1 MTESVPNEWWSA
13 RNWADLYRSY
23 GLAVIPAVLSA
34 DGKKKHPAG
43 RWQEFQENGIPQAVH
58 DKWFDGPSKLMGF
71 LTGKACFDPD
81 TGLVVIDVDI
91 KDGKRGDLTWQAWL
105 TVHNHGMQIETWI
118 ARTGSGGLHYYFK
131 APVGRLPHNTQE
143 TIDGID
149 VRGVGG
155 FIMAPPSP
163 HYIPGTEYEWM
174 DGYSPW
180 ETDIADAPDWLLD
193 ELHSIAEVSFARTD
207 RVTQTDT
214 PDRCED
220 VFGNTIDGRD
230 KKLADYAYRAMLDAY
245 RLCPIKPGLGDLND
259 IVQAAFET
267 YVATTD
273 SRIPKDGRSRAERL
287 EAEGRGIT
295 AFREK
300 IARHYRTWDDRL
312 AKAARSIPRHIAE
325 RKAKDEEGRRVLA
338 AVLAWMREDGHPD
351 TPWLEELLSRPFE
364 QEQPKAEQAEAP
376 KTGIIFETVAD
387 LRKLPPTKWLIKG
400 WVSELAVGIFYGK
413 WGAGKSFVG
422 FDLAQHL
429 AHGFTDW
436 HGVPL
441 PDGGRDVLIIAREG
455 HAGFVKRI
463 DAFNAHHKV
472 TEDTGRLIFMRAS
485 ISFMEETQF
494 SALVAALKAAGRTY
508 ALTLVDTVARV
519 LPGADMNE
527 QAVVTRFM
535 ERCQTLSDVTGGA
548 VIGVHHQNKTGT
560 MMGSVYFE
568 ANADFVFEITR
579 DGEEG
584 ALESGSIKC
593 TKQKDG
599 EDGWTVPVAYAKIL
613 TGIGTEDSSLV
624 VKAIG
629 GDQQKP
635 QSKLPPRDVCERILA
650 FIDAAWRQGNPL
662 NNASQT
668 KTSGRYA
675 PRILGREFGVNPKA
689 VEDLILSWID
699 SATVSVEVCNS
710 HTKTRGLRVIGAIK

>member
-376 KTGIIFETVAD
+376 RPTGPVVIQTTAQFVEEWAPKPFVLKPIVEQGRLYTATGPTGTGKTAIA
-387 LRKLPPTKWLIKG
+387 LLIALHIARG
-400 WVSELAVGIFYGK
+400 AELAGRRVKQCDVLFLAGENHEDVRTRWLTMLKLEGIDPATVGVH
-413 WGAGKSFVG
+413 FVG
-422 FDLAQHL
+422 
-429 AHGFTDW
+429 
-436 HGVPL
+436 
-441 PDGGRDVLIIAREG
+441 GRFSIEG
-455 HAGFVKRI
+455 HF
-463 DAFNAHHKV
+463 D
-472 TEDTGRLIFMRAS
+472 
-485 ISFMEETQF
+485 
-494 SALVAALKAAGRTY
+494 
-508 ALTLVDTVARV
+508 
-519 LPGADMNE
+519 
-527 QAVVTRFM
+527 
-535 ERCQTLSDVTGGA
+535 
-548 VIGVHHQNKTGT
+548 
-560 MMGSVYFE
+560 
-568 ANADFVFEITR
+568 
-579 DGEEG
+579 
-584 ALESGSIKC
+584 
-593 TKQKDG
+593 
-599 EDGWTVPVAYAKIL
+599 
-613 TGIGTEDSSLV
+613 V
-624 VKAIG
+624 VKAHLEKHATGLVIVDTLQAFFDGDDSNSNEQMKALAHVLRRISNLGPAVLVPAHPVKNVSKDRNVPYG
-629 GDQQKP
+629 GGA
-635 QSKLPPRDVCERILA
+635 LLNE
-650 FIDAAWRQGNPL
+650 IDGNLSLWGEP
-662 NNASQT
+662 
-668 KTSGRYA
+668 
-675 PRILGREFGVNPKA
+675 EA
-689 VEDLILSWID
+689 VELSWCGKFRGSFEPITFALD
-699 SATVSVEVCNS
+699 VVEMPGVKDADGDPIRTV
-710 HTKTRGLRVIGAIK
+710 KARVIGALEIEQKASAANQMQRRILFVVNDHQGISARKVAAEYGRRYPHEPSSDNTVLRRVQSLQRDGLVERVLDGLSITPKGRRVIGVEDR

>member
-376 KTGIIFETVAD
+376 RPTGPVIIQTTAQFVEEWAPKPFVLKPIVEQGRLYTATGPTGTGKTAIA
-387 LRKLPPTKWLIKG
+387 LLIALHIARG
-400 WVSELAVGIFYGK
+400 VELAGRRVKQCDVLFLAGENHEDVRTRWLTMLKIEGIDPATVGVH
-413 WGAGKSFVG
+413 FVG
-422 FDLAQHL
+422 
-429 AHGFTDW
+429 
-436 HGVPL
+436 
-441 PDGGRDVLIIAREG
+441 GRFSIEG
-455 HAGFVKRI
+455 HF
-463 DAFNAHHKV
+463 D
-472 TEDTGRLIFMRAS
+472 
-485 ISFMEETQF
+485 
-494 SALVAALKAAGRTY
+494 
-508 ALTLVDTVARV
+508 
-519 LPGADMNE
+519 
-527 QAVVTRFM
+527 
-535 ERCQTLSDVTGGA
+535 
-548 VIGVHHQNKTGT
+548 
-560 MMGSVYFE
+560 
-568 ANADFVFEITR
+568 
-579 DGEEG
+579 
-584 ALESGSIKC
+584 
-593 TKQKDG
+593 
-599 EDGWTVPVAYAKIL
+599 
-613 TGIGTEDSSLV
+613 V
-624 VKAIG
+624 VKAHLEKHATGLVIVDTLQAFFDGDDSNSNEQMKALAHVLRRISNLGPAVLVPAHPVKNVSKDRNVPYG
-629 GDQQKP
+629 GGA
-635 QSKLPPRDVCERILA
+635 LLNE
-650 FIDAAWRQGNPL
+650 IDGNLSLWGEP
-662 NNASQT
+662 
-668 KTSGRYA
+668 
-675 PRILGREFGVNPKA
+675 EA
-689 VEDLILSWID
+689 VELSWCGKFRGSFEPITFALD
-699 SATVSVEVCNS
+699 VVEMPGVKDADGDPIRTV
-710 HTKTRGLRVIGAIK
+710 KARVIGALEIEQKASAANQMQRRILFVVNDHQGISARKVAAEYGRRYPHEPSSDNTVLRRVQSLQRDGLVERVLDGLSITPKGRRVIGVEDR